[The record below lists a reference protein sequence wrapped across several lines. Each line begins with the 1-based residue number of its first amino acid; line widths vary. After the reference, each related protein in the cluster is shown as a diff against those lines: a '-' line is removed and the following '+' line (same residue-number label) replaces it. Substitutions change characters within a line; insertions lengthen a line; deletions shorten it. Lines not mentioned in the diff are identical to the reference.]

1 MTVLRRCSVFLAC
14 LSASVAQADIYKCV
28 DEPGGSPTYT
38 NEKPAPG
45 RKGCTLLS
53 REQPISTV
61 PAMPVRKPATATPTP
76 SSFPRVDDGTQK
88 SRDNDRR
95 RILEQELAT
104 EEKSLEEARKALT
117 EQESVRLGDERN
129 YAKFLERVQPY
140 KDKVALHERNVE
152 AIRKEISNLR

>member
-1 MTVLRRCSVFLAC
+1 MTVLRCSALLFC
-14 LSASVAQADIYKCV
+14 LSAASVAQADIYKCV

-61 PAMPVRKPATATPTP
+61 PAMPVRKPSATPTP
-76 SSFPRVDDGTQK
+76 SNFPRVDDGTQK

-104 EEKSLEEARKALT
+104 EEKALDEARKALT
-117 EQESVRLGDERN
+117 EQESVRTGDERN
-129 YAKFLERVQPY
+129 YARFLERVQPF